1 MKKFQLLIIL
11 IPLYIFFGCDIKDV
25 VQTEVD
31 NEIIDVVQT
40 EVDNGIN
47 DDIKPEEDS
56 EINDEV
62 QTEEDIEKAKE
73 VKEYIYKLKT
83 NQYEDRDFPEFTIEQ
98 IGELLKYRNEK
109 DTITKY
115 PKNPL
120 SSLYQHNCEL
130 GVYVL
135 WTIEVIRM
143 KSVNSNLLIAGRYP
157 SMNPILRMRVSD
169 GFTPFYVFEVEAY
182 KIASDAY
189 YTWWTSNKDKSLI
202 KIMEIDPLENTIYK
216 WY

>member
-31 NEIIDVVQT
+31 NEINDVVQT

-109 DTITKY
+109 DIITTF
-115 PKNPL
+115 PRNPI
-120 SSLYQHNCEL
+120 SSLYQENSEL
-130 GVYVL
+130 GIYIL
-135 WTIEVIRM
+135 WTIEYIRVEF
-143 KSVNSNLLIAGRYP
+143 VNSDLLITRKFP
-157 SMNPILRMRVSD
+157 SMNPILKLRASTELELV
-169 GFTPFYVFEVEAY
+169 YNVEAY
-182 KIASDAY
+182 QIISDAY
-189 YTWWTSNKDKSLI
+189 YTWWINDKNKNI
-202 KIMEIDPLENTIYK
+202 VETMEINPLENTIYK
-216 WY
+216 WH